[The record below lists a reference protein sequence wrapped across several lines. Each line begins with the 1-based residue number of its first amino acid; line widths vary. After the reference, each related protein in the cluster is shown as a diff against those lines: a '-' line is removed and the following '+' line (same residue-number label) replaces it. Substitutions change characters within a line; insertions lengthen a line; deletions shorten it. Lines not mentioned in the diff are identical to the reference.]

1 MNEYQLPKCLQ
12 VIGLACIPVNDI
24 PDEHPALARRPVAA
38 AVLTMVD
45 QDDGHRWINT
55 ICVSDA
61 RKSEIPL
68 PHLLDKTLLPGVVQI
83 ASMADRMTLAMDA
96 MSRRFFVE
104 PALAELCF
112 GETAIDPAAMGD
124 HGFDERTACR
134 RFSIPMPEIGDADIE
149 LAWSRSAPAA
159 AEDHALRVATA
170 RLMLWAHVEAF
181 RIARPEP
188 FFEIMLALRDWID
201 ASEYLKAAL
210 ADIGNSRPIRRA
222 DSFAHYYRDYRQRLA
237 AGDETARWVSFEDG
251 LFHA

>member
-159 AEDHALRVATA
+159 AKTMRCA
-170 RLMLWAHVEAF
+170 
-181 RIARPEP
+181 
-188 FFEIMLALRDWID
+188 
-201 ASEYLKAAL
+201 
-210 ADIGNSRPIRRA
+210 SRP
-222 DSFAHYYRDYRQRLA
+222 
-237 AGDETARWVSFEDG
+237 
-251 LFHA
+251 HA

>member
-1 MNEYQLPKCLQ
+1 MNEYQLPKYLQ
-12 VIGLACIPVNDI
+12 VIGLACIPVNDMS
-24 PDEHPALARRPVAA
+24 DDQPALARRPVAA
-38 AVLTMVD
+38 AVLTLVE
-45 QDDGHRWINT
+45 QGGGQCGVSA

-68 PHLLDKTLLPGVVQI
+68 PHLLDKTLLPGVAQI
-83 ASMADRMTLAMDA
+83 ASATDRATLAMDA

-104 PALAELCF
+104 PALAKLCS
-112 GETAIDPAAMGD
+112 GEEAIDPAAMGEQ
-124 HGFDERTACR
+124 GFDERTACR

-149 LAWSRSAPAA
+149 LAWSRAAPAA

-181 RIARPEP
+181 WSARPEP
-188 FFEIMLALRDWID
+188 FFETMLALRDWID

-222 DSFAHYYRDYRQRLA
+222 DSFAHHYRDYRQRLA

>member
-24 PDEHPALARRPVAA
+24 PDQHPALARRPVAA

-112 GETAIDPAAMGD
+112 GETANGRKVPATW
-124 HGFDERTACR
+124 TA
-134 RFSIPMPEIGDADIE
+134 
-149 LAWSRSAPAA
+149 
-159 AEDHALRVATA
+159 
-170 RLMLWAHVEAF
+170 
-181 RIARPEP
+181 
-188 FFEIMLALRDWID
+188 
-201 ASEYLKAAL
+201 ASEDRKLL
-210 ADIGNSRPIRRA
+210 RA
-222 DSFAHYYRDYRQRLA
+222 GMRSTMRVTTFRSLYPLNR
-237 AGDETARWVSFEDG
+237 
-251 LFHA
+251 

>member
-83 ASMADRMTLAMDA
+83 SDSAILVRSWSASAFPFRT
-96 MSRRFFVE
+96 
-104 PALAELCF
+104 
-112 GETAIDPAAMGD
+112 TASTSSSAST
-124 HGFDERTACR
+124 FWNT
-134 RFSIPMPEIGDADIE
+134 
-149 LAWSRSAPAA
+149 WSTTGS
-159 AEDHALRVATA
+159 
-170 RLMLWAHVEAF
+170 
-181 RIARPEP
+181 
-188 FFEIMLALRDWID
+188 
-201 ASEYLKAAL
+201 
-210 ADIGNSRPIRRA
+210 
-222 DSFAHYYRDYRQRLA
+222 
-237 AGDETARWVSFEDG
+237 
-251 LFHA
+251 